1 MPEAEYEM
9 PDLTT
14 RSVVEHNFLFHGLPA
29 TTVDA
34 IANLAHRHVI
44 EKGALVFSQGDDGD
58 ALYGIA
64 AGQVRIFS
72 ADEKGHEVFLN
83 ILGPGDTFGEI
94 ALLDGL
100 PRTASAVTTERS
112 TLVSI
117 PRRQFLGLLE
127 RDSGLSVHLM
137 KLLCGRLR
145 WVSDL
150 VEESAFLAGPARVA
164 KRLTNLIE
172 SHGHPSPDGGTEII
186 MSQGD
191 LGRFL
196 GVSRQIINQYLRSWC
211 EQGWVKLKRGRI
223 IVHDADAIRN
233 LID

>member
-1 MPEAEYEM
+1 M

-14 RSVVEHNFLFHGLPA
+14 RAILEHNFLFRGLPDA
-29 TTVDA
+29 SIHA
-34 IANLAHRHVI
+34 IANLAHRHAI
-44 EKGALVFSQGDDGD
+44 EKGALVFSQGDEGD
-58 ALYGIA
+58 ALYGVA
-64 AGQVRIFS
+64 SGQIRIYT

-100 PRTASAVTTERS
+100 PRTASAVTTARS
-112 TLVSI
+112 TLVTI
-117 PRRQFLGLLE
+117 PRPQFLKHLE
-127 RDSGLSVHLM
+127 NDPSLSVHLM

-164 KRLTNLIE
+164 KRLSNLVD
-172 SHGHPSPDGGTEII
+172 SHGRPLPGGGVEVV
-186 MSQGD
+186 MSQAD

-211 EQGWVKLKRGRI
+211 EEGWVELKRGRI
-223 IVHDADAIRN
+223 IVHEIDSVRD
-233 LID
+233 LIN

>member
-1 MPEAEYEM
+1 M
-9 PDLTT
+9 PDLRT
-14 RSVVEHNFLFHGLPA
+14 RAIVEHNFLFHGLPA
-29 TTVDA
+29 ATIDA
-34 IANLAHRHVI
+34 IANLAHRRAI
-44 EKGALVFSQGDDGD
+44 DKDAMIFSQGDDGD

-64 AGQVRIFS
+64 SGQIRIFS
-72 ADEKGHEVFLN
+72 ADDKGHEIFLN

-100 PRTASAVTTERS
+100 PRTASAVTTARS
-112 TLVSI
+112 KLVSI
-117 PRRQFLGLLE
+117 PRQPFLKLLE
-127 RDSGLSVHLM
+127 LEPGLSAHLM

-164 KRLTNLIE
+164 KRLSNLVE
-172 SHGHPSPDGGTEII
+172 SHGRPLPGGGVEVVI
-186 MSQGD
+186 SQAD

-211 EQGWVKLKRGRI
+211 EEGWVDLKRGRI
-223 IVHDADAIRN
+223 ILNDPEAIRS
-233 LID
+233 LII